1 VLWFYGLV
9 HLEEEH
15 EEVEDHAA
23 DHMHSSKRSKVFL
36 RSQVDEDEI

>member
-1 VLWFYGLV
+1 MWFYGLV

-23 DHMHSSKRSKVFL
+23 DHAHQSRTLKAFL
-36 RSQVDEDEI
+36 RDQVDEGEI

>member
-1 VLWFYGLV
+1 MWFYGLM

-23 DHMHSSKRSKVFL
+23 DHVVFGA
-36 RSQVDEDEI
+36 RHRDQVDEDET